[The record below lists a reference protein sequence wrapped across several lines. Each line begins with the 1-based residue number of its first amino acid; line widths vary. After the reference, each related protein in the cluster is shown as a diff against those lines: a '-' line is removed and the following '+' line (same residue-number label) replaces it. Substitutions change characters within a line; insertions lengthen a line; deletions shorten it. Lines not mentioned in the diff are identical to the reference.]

1 MAKQRVLPPMATIV
15 ATFNQAIVSG
25 EHCVPHV
32 LKKLEYAQAVIANSR
47 KPSFRRKFLGFL
59 NKELASLEGC
69 NVDGLPVIQKAWCAL
84 IIEAFTPHKRE
95 EAPPIY
101 EWDLVRRWAKKA
113 HNKMY
118 VVA

>member
-1 MAKQRVLPPMATIV
+1 MVQERVRPPIRTIV
-15 ATFNQAIVSG
+15 TTFNQAIVSG
-25 EHCVPHV
+25 ERCVPKV
-32 LKKLEYAQAVIANSR
+32 IETLEHAQVVIRHSK

-59 NKELASLEGC
+59 KGELAGLERH
-69 NVDGLPVIQKAWCAL
+69 NAEAWPVIQKAWCAL
-84 IIEAFTPHKRE
+84 IIRAFAPHKKE

-118 VVA
+118 VAA